1 MALEREHLLPLAKE
15 GFNLA
20 AVRFPAVNSSGCV
33 KVLTNFYS
41 VPLATGT
48 EVEAKIHAA
57 YIEVWH
63 QGRCVARHERCFLR
77 QQKVLDLEH
86 YLEVLEKKPGALA
99 GSTALEQWR
108 AQGRWPGSYDQYW
121 EVLKQR
127 QGKQGGNRAMIEIL
141 QMGQQHG
148 YARLRQ
154 AIEEA
159 LKLGCSDTAAV
170 RYLLTAE
177 HLEKSKPDVV
187 ELGTLIAYERPQ
199 PTLEAFDQLLM
210 KANVGEVIQ

>member
-86 YLEVLEKKPGALA
+86 YLEVLEKKPGAVGRINRVGTMACARKMA
-99 GSTALEQWR
+99 GQLRPVLGGSQTKAGQARRKSRHDRDPANGPAAWLCPFTA
-108 AQGRWPGSYDQYW
+108 
-121 EVLKQR
+121 
-127 QGKQGGNRAMIEIL
+127 
-141 QMGQQHG
+141 G
-148 YARLRQ
+148 Y
-154 AIEEA
+154 
-159 LKLGCSDTAAV
+159 
-170 RYLLTAE
+170 
-177 HLEKSKPDVV
+177 
-187 ELGTLIAYERPQ
+187 
-199 PTLEAFDQLLM
+199 
-210 KANVGEVIQ
+210 